1 MATRKNADKHWTDVD
16 PNKWTDDQIKDY
28 IWDQNNYCYDG
39 NPPIHHSADDLF
51 RFAEPSEAM
60 RERFNGIYD
69 QMYPKKP
76 MKTYK
81 VRVAAV
87 AWYDISVEAENVQK
101 AEELAVCQFPDLNE
115 MDIGSA
121 EAMNVEEV
129 A

>member
-1 MATRKNADKHWTDVD
+1 
-16 PNKWTDDQIKDY
+16 
-28 IWDQNNYCYDG
+28 
-39 NPPIHHSADDLF
+39 
-51 RFAEPSEAM
+51 M